1 MLKGSE
7 RNTRERK
14 ERAEGI
20 KCVKKRKEERSD
32 DTTDKLKYWDRNRGY
47 KRKGEKIRK
56 AERKKQSKELRHT
69 RISR

>member
-14 ERAEGI
+14 ERAEGT

-32 DTTDKLKYWDRNRGY
+32 DTTDKLKYWDSNLY
-47 KRKGEKIRK
+47 I
-56 AERKKQSKELRHT
+56 
-69 RISR
+69 